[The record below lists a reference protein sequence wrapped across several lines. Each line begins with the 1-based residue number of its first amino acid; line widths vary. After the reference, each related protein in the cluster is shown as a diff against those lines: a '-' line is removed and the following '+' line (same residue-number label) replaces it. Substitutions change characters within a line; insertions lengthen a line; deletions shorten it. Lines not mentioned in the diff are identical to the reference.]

1 MCDHISYKLLPLYC
15 FRMNKK
21 TSPRYKLTGLAR
33 TTLYKLYL
41 IMYLGMDFTLLREK
55 KLEFMLLCE
64 KTLRETYPVN
74 KDMSLDNA
82 SIVFRD
88 KEDFER

>member
-1 MCDHISYKLLPLYC
+1 
-15 FRMNKK
+15 
-21 TSPRYKLTGLAR
+21 
-33 TTLYKLYL
+33 
-41 IMYLGMDFTLLREK
+41 MYLGIDFNLIRER

-74 KDMSLDNA
+74 KDMLLDNA